1 MMWDNGGQM
10 IFAPYPDYEDLIMQ
24 RQEEQEIA
32 EDNGELDGDYWDDD
46 EVY

>member
-1 MMWDNGGQM
+1 MWDNGGRM
-10 IFAPYPDYEDLIMQ
+10 IFAPQPDYEDLIMQ

-32 EDNGELDGDYWDDD
+32 EDNGELDCDYWDDD